1 MKRCI
6 SMEWMWF
13 LQFLFF
19 ELLWLAA
26 VEIYNWCTSSAWS
39 CTSQDHGVTRKK
51 YVLWGAPR
59 WCRAILVTLGWWLWY
74 SVVTAA
80 STTSSSYL
88 FCCIQF
94 VFTFLQLGATV
105 RLNLHWAED
114 HGQWLEPI
122 SYRIIAVTGY
132 IWMLLEVDLS
142 LKYIEILIILLHAH
156 TLSRNSASYA
166 LLLWNYYAERKC
178 SPCRAVLLILGG
190 FDRRSGIRTHTY
202 FCSSIDTNTNLN
214 MKCTYKENA

>member
-156 TLSRNSASYA
+156 TLSRNSASYK
-166 LLLWNYYAERKC
+166 LFFCETTMPKENVHH
-178 SPCRAVLLILGG
+178 AVQCYWFLEDSTGGQEYEPILIFVLQLTQ
-190 FDRRSGIRTHTY
+190 IRT
-202 FCSSIDTNTNLN
+202 
-214 MKCTYKENA
+214 